1 MVRYYS
7 GLDYN
12 GKDSKILSIFTIVM
26 VSSWLESATKMRK
39 QVRHTVNTAMLK
51 VEDVDRF

>member
-1 MVRYYS
+1 MTMTMIS
-7 GLDYN
+7 A
-12 GKDSKILSIFTIVM
+12 IFTIVM

-51 VEDVDRF
+51 IEDVER